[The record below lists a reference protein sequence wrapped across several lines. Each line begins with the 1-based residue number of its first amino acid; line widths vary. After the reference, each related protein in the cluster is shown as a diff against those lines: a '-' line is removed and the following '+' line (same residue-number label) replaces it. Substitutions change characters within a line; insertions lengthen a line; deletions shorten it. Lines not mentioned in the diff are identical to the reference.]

1 MHLPSRR
8 VAWLSSVVALVG
20 CASAEA
26 PLGASDAGAEV
37 GPVPSS
43 PPPPPATPLDD
54 GGAVDPADAGP
65 PLVVGPVGC
74 VTSVAA
80 GHHAFACAGVTYDVE
95 LSSTCARGGC
105 GVIVDVHGLS
115 MSAALQDKST
125 GLRAKAS
132 AQGFVVVQPTAP
144 AGPLGP
150 SWTPGADDAKV
161 WAFLGELRRALAID
175 PKRVHFTGFS
185 QGGAMTWRMVCAHA
199 GELAS
204 AAPIAAANGTT
215 LSGSVPPF
223 ALDCPFDG
231 RASPAAE
238 VPILQMHGTKDALVP
253 FAKGLQQRDAA
264 VAAWSLGAPVVV
276 SSDALQERTR
286 YVSPKGTAYEFLR
299 HDGEVTPPLFPL
311 LLRGHCVPGGADQ
324 PGAGAPGQTL
334 FFSCKPPTGVAWGDV
349 VLRFFQDHPR
359 P

>member
-20 CASAEA
+20 CASADA

-132 AQGFVVVQPTAP
+132 A
-144 AGPLGP
+144 
-150 SWTPGADDAKV
+150 
-161 WAFLGELRRALAID
+161 
-175 PKRVHFTGFS
+175 
-185 QGGAMTWRMVCAHA
+185 
-199 GELAS
+199 
-204 AAPIAAANGTT
+204 
-215 LSGSVPPF
+215 
-223 ALDCPFDG
+223 
-231 RASPAAE
+231 
-238 VPILQMHGTKDALVP
+238 
-253 FAKGLQQRDAA
+253 
-264 VAAWSLGAPVVV
+264 
-276 SSDALQERTR
+276 
-286 YVSPKGTAYEFLR
+286 
-299 HDGEVTPPLFPL
+299 
-311 LLRGHCVPGGADQ
+311 
-324 PGAGAPGQTL
+324 
-334 FFSCKPPTGVAWGDV
+334 
-349 VLRFFQDHPR
+349 
-359 P
+359 